1 MKEVYRSFE
10 GKLDVDNQTGTIV
23 YDGCEYWQ
31 FESLSVWQGA
41 QKSLYRI
48 SKAVLKESEFED
60 DEKIGEI
67 IVNISNGNYEDKNM
81 QEFYNGK
88 WYSSPTI
95 RKIQND
101 NQDYNW
107 EKYV

>member
-23 YDGCEYWQ
+23 YDGGEYWQ

-88 WYSSPTI
+88 WYTSPTI
-95 RKIQND
+95 RKIQNN
-101 NQDYNW
+101 NQDYNLK
-107 EKYV
+107 KYV